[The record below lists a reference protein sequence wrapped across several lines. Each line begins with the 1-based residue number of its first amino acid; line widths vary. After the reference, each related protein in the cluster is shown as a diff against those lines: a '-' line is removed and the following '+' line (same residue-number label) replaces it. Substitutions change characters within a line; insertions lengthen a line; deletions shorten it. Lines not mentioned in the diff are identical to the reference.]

1 MQQFPLIDGPPL
13 TVPSSR
19 DSIFALGKYG
29 AFAMEFNRRSIV
41 FGVIASHAITALPL
55 PPLRTPPL
63 RGRLSGI
70 RYRFNA
76 GLFPSTV
83 FDILERSQWHVQT
96 DDTALVI
103 RHIETGLTFTGAN
116 LAYDPDALEL
126 LHCFD
131 DERET
136 TSEWHTMLV
145 GWAALNLAWNVRR
158 QRPPGITGAF
168 YLSPS
173 RQSPLQPWVFD
184 YAEAPPL
191 VAEPFTPAARS
202 RRPDIWL
209 HPPLAA

>member
-1 MQQFPLIDGPPL
+1 MR
-13 TVPSSR
+13 VVV
-19 DSIFALGKYG
+19 KYG

-41 FGVIASHAITALPL
+41 FGTIATDAVSALPL
-55 PPLRTPPL
+55 PTLRAPPL

-70 RYRFNA
+70 LYRFND

-83 FDILERSQWHVQT
+83 FDIFERSQWHVQT

-103 RHIETGLTFTGAN
+103 RHIETGLTFTDAH
-116 LAYDPDALEL
+116 LRYDPHALEL

-131 DERET
+131 DEREL
-136 TSEWHTMLV
+136 SNEWQTMLV
-145 GWAALNLAWNVRR
+145 GWAALNIAWNVRH
-158 QRPPGITGAF
+158 QQPPGISGTF

-173 RQSPLQPWVFD
+173 RQSPLQSWVFD

-191 VAEPFTPAARS
+191 VAEPFAPSRS
-202 RRPDIWL
+202 RPDIWL